1 MPVATAPTRTGYAFQ
16 GYYDQTGGNG
26 TRYYQ
31 ANMTSARNW
40 DKTANATLYAYW
52 TVVCTYSISPTS
64 RSHTSAAGTGSISVT
79 AGSGCAWTATESLS
93 WVSITSGSSGSGN
106 GTVSYSVDANP
117 AGSPARSG
125 TITVAGQSFTVS
137 QSAGS
142 GPTLADALEATS
154 PGLIWTTG
162 GSANWLGQTA
172 VSYDGVDAAQSG
184 AIDHSQ
190 ESWVQTTVVGPGT
203 VSFWWKVSS
212 ESCCDH
218 LRFYIDGNEQDGR
231 IAGEVDWQHQSI
243 RVSAGTHLLKWSYIK
258 DGSVVR
264 GSDCGWLDQ
273 VFWTAGSVAINDY
286 DGDGTTD
293 AATFR
298 PANGNWSRLYRG
310 GGSEASVTPVPA
322 DYEGD
327 GITAL
332 AVYHPAG
339 GKWYIRQST
348 AGDRVETFGW
358 AASIPLPGDYDGDGR
373 ADLAVFHRP
382 TARWYFR
389 YSNGGPDYNL
399 AYGWSAVIPVP
410 ADYDGDGATDI
421 AVYYRATASW
431 YISYSGG
438 GSRVQSNGWSPIP
451 VPADYDG
458 DGKADI
464 AEFYRPLARWYVI
477 YSTGGSALQ
486 DFGWSGTLPVPA
498 DYDGDGKADLAVYHP
513 AGGKWYVLSSQTGAT
528 LVKTLGG
535 SDRQPVLLNS
545 LIHAWFM
552 M

>member
-1 MPVATAPTRTGYAFQ
+1 
-16 GYYDQTGGNG
+16 
-26 TRYYQ
+26 
-31 ANMTSARNW
+31 
-40 DKTANATLYAYW
+40 
-52 TVVCTYSISPTS
+52 
-64 RSHTSAAGTGSISVT
+64 
-79 AGSGCAWTATESLS
+79 
-93 WVSITSGSSGSGN
+93 VSITSGSSGSGN

-310 GGSEASVTPVPA
+310 GGSESSAYGWSAVKPVPA
-322 DYEGD
+322 DYDGD
-327 GITAL
+327 GITDL

-410 ADYDGDGATDI
+410 ADYDGDGPTEI